1 MRKLETN
8 QILQYTTLND
18 QRCNTQSVYFQTLSR
33 GYTLQ
38 NTRVALNSLIE
49 DENEGSGTAKPEQLE
64 SNTT

>member
-38 NTRVALNSLIE
+38 NTRVALNGLIE